1 MRKNIILTLASLLIL
16 SIFLAGCTSNSP
28 TSTTT
33 PVQTT
38 ASQLSTIDPSDMALT
53 LSDIP
58 AGFTIKDGTELVAS
72 DMAKSAIENGWE
84 KGYSVGFERTNNGL
98 RTGIL
103 DSEMIQQSINVY
115 PIANLNQVM
124 TNSAN
129 EELQQANA
137 TVTVTQLPDPGIGDS
152 SQAFRWT
159 TEIAGIQVTQ
169 FYISFI
175 KKDVHEN
182 LYMGGTSADYETLKN
197 LANVSASKIM

>member
-1 MRKNIILTLASLLIL
+1 MKKRIILTVLSLLIVT
-16 SIFLAGCTSNSP
+16 IFIAGCTSNTSP
-28 TSTTT
+28 SAPA

-53 LSDIP
+53 LSDLP

-72 DMAKSAIENGWE
+72 DMEKSAIANGWE
-84 KGYSVGFERTNNGL
+84 KGYSVEFDRTNNGL
-98 RTGIL
+98 RTGNL
-103 DSEMIQQSINVY
+103 DIEMLQQSINVY

-129 EELQQANA
+129 EELQLANA
-137 TVTVTQLPDPGIGDS
+137 TVTVTQLPDPKIGDS
-152 SQAFRWT
+152 SQAFRET
-159 TEIAGIQVTQ
+159 IKVAGLQLTQ

-197 LANVSASKIM
+197 LANVSASKII

>member
-137 TVTVTQLPDPGIGDS
+137 TVTVTQLPDP
-152 SQAFRWT
+152 
-159 TEIAGIQVTQ
+159 
-169 FYISFI
+169 
-175 KKDVHEN
+175 
-182 LYMGGTSADYETLKN
+182 
-197 LANVSASKIM
+197 